1 VHFLSARSMLESD
14 RCAFSHGPN
23 HACNRNFH
31 TMAHTPVTEDP
42 PLKKALGSLYKC
54 IQEQK
59 LPQVNLSKAVEPPPV
74 AKPMSKAK
82 IAPTIN
88 NAGVLMNVTQR
99 HG

>member
-1 VHFLSARSMLESD
+1 M
-14 RCAFSHGPN
+14 
-23 HACNRNFH
+23 
-31 TMAHTPVTEDP
+31 PVTEIFKQWHIP
-42 PLKKALGSLYKC
+42 QLLRTHPLKKALGSLYKC
-54 IQEQK
+54 IQERK

-82 IAPTIN
+82 IAPAIN